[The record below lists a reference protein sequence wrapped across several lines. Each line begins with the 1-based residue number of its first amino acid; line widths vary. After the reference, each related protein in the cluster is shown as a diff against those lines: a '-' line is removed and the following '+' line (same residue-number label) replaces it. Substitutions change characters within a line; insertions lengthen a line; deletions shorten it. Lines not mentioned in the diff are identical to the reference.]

1 MIFLVRH
8 GQTEWNKSLV
18 FRGRKDVPLSEEGKA
33 EASLTG
39 KFFQRRRVY
48 RIYTSPLSRAMDTA
62 TSIAKKS
69 QHAVTVSKALIDVHY
84 GDWEGKTREW
94 VKKNDPEHYF
104 MYLHHPEEV
113 VFPNGESLES
123 CCDRA
128 FDAFYTE
135 LHRHYARHRDDGD
148 FVFVTH
154 RVVLKLLLLR
164 VLGLTA
170 SAFWKLQ
177 VDTCGLNELDFI
189 DNIFIVKR
197 INSVCHLSS
206 ASQESADF

>member
-18 FRGRKDVPLSEEGKA
+18 FRGRKDVPLSEEGKM

-39 KFFQRRRVY
+39 KFFLRRSVY
-48 RIYTSPLSRAMDTA
+48 RIFTSPLSRAVDTA
-62 TSIAKKS
+62 TSIAKES
-69 QHAVTVSKALIDVHY
+69 QCAVTVIEGLTDVHY
-84 GDWEGKTREW
+84 GDWEGKTQEW
-94 VKKNDPEHYF
+94 VRKNDPEHYF
-104 MYLHHPEEV
+104 VYLHHPEEV

-123 CCDRA
+123 CCERA
-128 FDAFYTE
+128 FDAFHTE
-135 LHRHYARHRDDGD
+135 LHRHYTGTRSDGD

-164 VLGLTA
+164 VLGLSS

-177 VDTCGLNELDFI
+177 VDTCGLNELDFV
-189 DNIFIVKR
+189 DNVFVIKR
-197 INSVCHLSS
+197 INSVCHLSGAAQVS
-206 ASQESADF
+206 TDF